1 MIQKKICM
9 IGASAVGKTSLVS
22 RFVRSEFSDKYHT
35 SVGVKVDKKVVPV
48 DGETVMMVIW
58 DLAGDDDFQRLETS
72 YLRGSA
78 GFLMV
83 ADGTRQVTLEQVIEI
98 RQRVSAAIGTAPCV
112 LALNKADL
120 APQWEVEETRIQSLS
135 GEGWDVVRTSAKE
148 GTGVEEAFAVLARR
162 LAAPTT

>member
-22 RFVRSEFSDKYHT
+22 RFVRSEYDEKYQT

-83 ADGTRQVTLEQVIEI
+83 ADGTRLVTLEQVIEI
-98 RQRVSAAIGTAPCV
+98 RQRVSAAIGTAPFV

-120 APQWEVEETRIQSLS
+120 ALQWEVEEARIQTLTD
-135 GEGWDVVRTSAKE
+135 EGWLVVRTSAKT
-148 GTGVEEAFAVLARR
+148 GTGVEEAFALLARR
-162 LAAPTT
+162 LAAPNP